1 MATAILVHGAWSSPA
16 DWRWVA
22 ARLRAE
28 GVETLI
34 PDLPSHRHWSADRS
48 DDVQEVITAIR
59 SAAAP
64 VVVTGWSYGGAVI
77 GDLPDTGLVDRL
89 VYVSSVP
96 EPVETDSQEESS
108 DLASAP
114 WLLSPDEATVVLDDA
129 WWLSTE
135 EVAAFPEEVI
145 RHLREHRRRPIT
157 RAAWLAPQAA
167 EAWRTVP
174 VTIVIGRSDS
184 LIPAE
189 QKEWVRTHFDDARIV
204 EGDHFLPLLQ
214 PDLVAEVICET
225 FVPAN

>member
-1 MATAILVHGAWSSPA
+1 MATAILVH
-16 DWRWVA
+16 
-22 ARLRAE
+22 
-28 GVETLI
+28 
-34 PDLPSHRHWSADRS
+34 
-48 DDVQEVITAIR
+48 
-59 SAAAP
+59 
-64 VVVTGWSYGGAVI
+64 

-96 EPVETDSQEESS
+96 EPAQTDSQEESS

-129 WWLSTE
+129 WWLSTK
-135 EVAAFPEEVI
+135 EVAAFPEQVI
-145 RHLREHRRRPIT
+145 RHLQEHPRRPIT

-184 LIPAE
+184 LIPPE
-189 QKEWVRTHFDDARIV
+189 QKEWVRTHFDDTRIV

-214 PDLVAEVICET
+214 PDLVAGVICET
-225 FVPAN
+225 FVAAN